1 GTKRMHVNRPTKKR
15 KVYTMNESRDE
26 FTDRTIKLTQAVNSL
41 GVALTA
47 IESDDPADAPADKG
61 WTLSIPVRTDCT
73 DCAIP
78 LTDRELVARV
88 RAIGRTVRSEWSRQ
102 HGCGAWPELVQRAV
116 RADDVTDNEG
126 PEIARQLAAERD
138 RRAAELDARR
148 RARQG
153 WAERRGGYEGT
164 ASARR

>member
-1 GTKRMHVNRPTKKR
+1 MI
-15 KVYTMNESRDE
+15 ESRDE
-26 FTDRTIKLTQAVNSL
+26 FTDRTIKLARAVHSL

-78 LTDRELVARV
+78 LTDKELVARV

-102 HGCGAWPELVQRAV
+102 HGCGALPELVQRDV
-116 RADDVTDNEG
+116 WADDVSDDEVI
-126 PEIARQLAAERD
+126 EIARHLAVERD
-138 RRAAELDARR
+138 RRAAEIDERR
-148 RARQG
+148 RARLTRELTEFLG
-153 WAERRGGYEGT
+153 ADEDERDKMITSEVEPGIFYE
-164 ASARR
+164 